1 MSEAIS
7 NAIDQQL
14 ERQHRS
20 CQRPVRHTM
29 GRSRESRR
37 TDDDDARV
45 GAYTTWT
52 CIFGEINPVEVKTCG
67 RRKNLR
73 TEFRNQF
80 YGNRWNWNL
89 DR

>member
-7 NAIDQQL
+7 NAIAQQL

-29 GRSRESRR
+29 GRSGLGPPESRR

-45 GAYTTWT
+45 GAYTLLLWT
-52 CIFGEINPVEVKTCG
+52 CIFREINPVEVKTW
-67 RRKNLR
+67 
-73 TEFRNQF
+73 TEEKPADGIPKPIF
-80 YGNRWNWNL
+80 W
-89 DR
+89 